1 MNRCTSI
8 LVIIP
13 SEMLVQL
20 LSSQVRVML
29 PKKLTEVKLKNM
41 SMLKM
46 WIDIRTLHKNIS
58 RVSNLSNH
66 ENRTYAC
73 ALDHE

>member
-1 MNRCTSI
+1 
-8 LVIIP
+8 
-13 SEMLVQL
+13 MLVQL

-46 WIDIRTLHKNIS
+46 WIDIQTLHKNIS
-58 RVSNLSNH
+58 RGSNMSNH
-66 ENRTYAC
+66 ENRKYAC
-73 ALDHE
+73 ALDHG